1 MMLYGYRQFHCIQN
15 IYKDIAEDAE
25 TFILLILLISRFDT
39 FNYQLYKPLLK
50 RKKLKIRLDER

>member
-50 RKKLKIRLDER
+50 RKNLKLD